1 MPSSDR
7 DTYKNYTPKQ
17 KEAIRQRA
25 HDCCEVCGTPIGQF
39 SCHHLVPRRI
49 LEDICPEKMNEPY
62 LSIYVCHTCHAKLDQ
77 ANLRIINLY
86 KMINE
91 YKDQISIFDILNEE
105 DE

>member
-17 KEAIRQRA
+17 KEAIRLRA
-25 HDCCEVCGTPIGQF
+25 HDCCEVCGATEGQF

-62 LSIYVCHTCHAKLDQ
+62 LSIYVCHYCHSKLDQ
-77 ANLRIINLY
+77 GNLRVINLY

-91 YKDQISIFDILNEE
+91 DKDQITIFDILNEE
-105 DE
+105 EE

>member
-17 KEAIRQRA
+17 KEAIKLRA
-25 HDCCEVCGTPIGQF
+25 RERCEVCGTTEGQF

-62 LSIYVCHTCHAKLDQ
+62 LSIYVCHYCHAKLDQ
-77 ANLRIINLY
+77 GNLRVINLY
-86 KMINE
+86 KQINE
-91 YKDQISIFDILNEE
+91 DKDQITIFDILSEE
-105 DE
+105 EE

>member
-17 KEAIRQRA
+17 KEGIRLRA
-25 HDCCEVCGTPIGQF
+25 RERCEVCGTDVGQF

-62 LSIYVCHTCHAKLDQ
+62 LSIYVCSVCHAKLDQ
-77 ANLRIINLY
+77 ANLRVINLY

-91 YKDQISIFDILNEE
+91 DKDQITIFDILKEE
-105 DE
+105 E